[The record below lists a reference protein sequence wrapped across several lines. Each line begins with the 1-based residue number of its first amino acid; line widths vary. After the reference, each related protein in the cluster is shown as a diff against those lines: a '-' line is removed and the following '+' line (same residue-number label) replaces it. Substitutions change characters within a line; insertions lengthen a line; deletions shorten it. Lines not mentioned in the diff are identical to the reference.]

1 MMASLAARRL
11 VAFSLLWVSGTLTWA
26 QDASLAVGTKA
37 PDFAL
42 PDLEGK
48 CVKLSRGYGERVT
61 VLSLSRLDPVPCRS
75 MMSELEKLQQQY
87 RGDRVA
93 IYLVNL
99 DGVEARAAALAAV
112 KQLGLT
118 YPVLTDE
125 GYVPL
130 PQAYRV
136 KTVPHLVVVDQD
148 GIIRFSQVGSD
159 ANLLTD
165 LKAAVE
171 QYRPPKL
178 PRLLDLEGL
187 GCATCKPM
195 PPLLRA
201 LQGELAGK
209 VRIDVREFDPDYV
222 DLYGLEVMPTQIFY
236 DADGREVYRHGGL
249 MTRDE
254 LLDQFR
260 KMGVATE

>member
-1 MMASLAARRL
+1 MMTSHAARRL
-11 VAFSLLWVSGTLTWA
+11 GVISLLWVSGTFAWA
-26 QDASLAVGTKA
+26 QDGALAVGTAA

-42 PDLEGK
+42 PFLQGK
-48 CVKLSRGYGERVT
+48 YMKLSRGYGERVT
-61 VLSLSRLDPVPCRS
+61 VLSLSRLSSTPCRTT
-75 MMSELEKLQQQY
+75 MAELQKLQQQY
-87 RGDRVA
+87 RGDRVG

-99 DGVEARAAALAAV
+99 DGEKSRASALAAV

-118 YPVLTDE
+118 YPVLMDD
-125 GYVPL
+125 GYAL
-130 PQAYRV
+130 PQPYRV
-136 KTVPHLVVVDQD
+136 RTVPHLLVVDQD
-148 GIIRFSQVGSD
+148 GIIRFSQAGSG
-159 ANLLTD
+159 ANLLAR

-195 PPLLRA
+195 PLLLA
-201 LQGELAGK
+201 AIQQELAGK
-209 VRIDVREFDPDYV
+209 VRIDIRDYDPDLVEEYK
-222 DLYGLEVMPTQIFY
+222 LEMMPTQIFH
-236 DADGREVYRHGGL
+236 DADGKEVYRHGGL

-254 LLDQFR
+254 VLDQFR